1 MNRFEW
7 ILGAVLGVLLIVT
20 LVLAALLVRARETAP
35 AAEAI
40 QTARVAYTLAEPV
53 AQSWAGDAALLT
65 IMGSQSLAP
74 NAPLA
79 VSDWSLI
86 FYSPSRQA
94 TALISVVNGQAIII
108 STRSNS
114 LQRRPANLDRWA
126 LDSQAVIE
134 QFLAVGGREF
144 ITQEGATTL
153 SLRLDVEEQVVWK
166 SSLSARETGRTLSL
180 WINAN
185 DGDLLDIRQS
195 Q

>member
-7 ILGAVLGVLLIVT
+7 ILGIVLGGLLIVT

-40 QTARVAYTLAEPV
+40 QTARKAYTVAEPV
-53 AQSWAGDAALLT
+53 AQAWAGDAALLT

-94 TALISVVNGQAIII
+94 TALISVVDDQATII

-114 LQRRPANLDRWA
+114 PQRQPANLDRWTI
-126 LDSQAVIE
+126 DSQAVIE
-134 QFLAVGGREF
+134 QFVAAGGREF
-144 ITQEGATTL
+144 LSQERATTL
-153 SLRLDVEEQVVWK
+153 SLRLDLEEQVVWK

-180 WINAN
+180 WINAS

>member
-134 QFLAVGGREF
+134 QFLAAGGREF

-185 DGDLLDIRQS
+185 DGDLLDMRQS